1 MIGDKIKAQ
10 RLAMGLTQEELAARM
25 GYKSK
30 STINKIELNINDIP
44 LSKVEEFAKVLHVST
59 AYLMDWLPPN
69 IITPAAR
76 PVPVLGTICA
86 GDGTVAEE
94 SFVGNFFIDNTVQAD
109 YALRVN
115 GDSMVEAEIESIL
128 TVIGSY

>member
-44 LSKVEEFAKVLHVST
+44 LS
-59 AYLMDWLPPN
+59 
-69 IITPAAR
+69 
-76 PVPVLGTICA
+76 
-86 GDGTVAEE
+86 
-94 SFVGNFFIDNTVQAD
+94 
-109 YALRVN
+109 
-115 GDSMVEAEIESIL
+115 
-128 TVIGSY
+128 